1 MVGAVGHSLSSDR
14 KQIVASLTEL
24 FTSKSLSSER
34 RDVCLRC
41 GTAMQYLDATF
52 WLYETDSAWCVR
64 LPFCTCEDK
73 STSPVRTSR
82 EECSMSTGVAT
93 SASSSWKE
101 LYRAALFETDKN
113 QMAERIAK
121 AEWALALRAR
131 ELFHTGREYLQ
142 ERQAVDAAIYA
153 LHALRRTATSAMGRK
168 RTDGGKAA

>member
-1 MVGAVGHSLSSDR
+1 MGHSLRSER
-14 KQIVASLTEL
+14 EQIVASLREL
-24 FTSKSLSSER
+24 FTSQSYS
-34 RDVCLRC
+34 D
-41 GTAMQYLDATF
+41 T
-52 WLYETDSAWCVR
+52 
-64 LPFCTCEDK
+64 
-73 STSPVRTSR
+73 R

-93 SASSSWKE
+93 SASSTWKE